1 MADKCHFWQVGCKLQ
16 NAADDQITQWVKSL
30 ADAGLEFLKVMNTF
44 WLNAPSPTVQDNTVI
59 DTLHNNL
66 HWFTA
71 AFAVVGLLFALGKIG
86 FTRQIRAGG
95 KGLQMVVHL
104 VLVQGV
110 SAALVTTLIKATDD
124 FSPWI
129 VNKVTGQDLDLSQVL
144 STELIMLPGIGP
156 GMMMAL
162 FGFIGSIANLVLMIV
177 RAVIISLIFVF
188 LPSLAAASESEMGDQ
203 AYRKAQ
209 GWLWA
214 FLLYK
219 PVAAVIYAFGLLALQ
234 GEPIKDLNTAGS
246 ALMQTTEGVATLCMA
261 GLALP
266 AIIKAIVPVAGQG
279 VSGMFSGGAIAAGAV
294 ATGAAIVT
302 LGGSAAVGGAAAA
315 GGAASSAAGAAGS
328 AGSAGAAAGAT
339 PSPAAAAV
347 SAGSAGGSSSGG
359 GSAASGSQSTTASSS
374 GSSSGQGQQPGG
386 STSTG
391 GQSTG
396 GSSTPSGSPASSGGA
411 GPSGA
416 SGRDGKDGSSG
427 TSGVD
432 LGALAQGA
440 SGAAG
445 AMNSAVEGED
455 R

>member
-1 MADKCHFWQVGCKLQ
+1 VADKCHFWQVGCKLQ

-30 ADAGLEFLKVMNTF
+30 AEAGLDFLKVMNTF

-59 DTLHNNL
+59 DTLQSNL

-71 AFAVVGLLFALGKIG
+71 GFAVIGLLFALGRVG
-86 FTRQIRAGG
+86 FTRQIRSGG
-95 KGLQMVVHL
+95 RGLKMIVHL

-144 STELIMLPGIGP
+144 SVQLIMQPGIGP

-162 FGFIGSIANLVLMIV
+162 FGFLGAIANLILMIL

-203 AYRKAQ
+203 AYRKVQ

-219 PVAAVIYAFGLLALQ
+219 PVAAVIYAFGLLSLR
-234 GEPIKDLNTAGS
+234 GEPVKDLSTSGS
-246 ALMQTTEGVATLCMA
+246 ALMTTTQGVTTLALA

-266 AIIKAIVPVAGQG
+266 AIIKAIVPMAAQG
-279 VSGMFSGGAIAAGAV
+279 VSGMFSGGAILAGAA

-302 LGGSAAVGGAAAA
+302 LGGSAAAGGAAAA
-315 GGAASSAAGAAGS
+315 EGAASGAAGATGSAGS
-328 AGSAGAAAGAT
+328 AGSAAAAGAT
-339 PSPAAAAV
+339 PSPAAA
-347 SAGSAGGSSSGG
+347 SGSAGGGGAAAGSSSATSGG
-359 GSAASGSQSTTASSS
+359 SGSQSSAGAGSQPTQGGTA
-374 GSSSGQGQQPGG
+374 GAVQGA

-391 GQSTG
+391 STG
-396 GSSTPSGSPASSGGA
+396 AAGGTGPAGSS
-411 GPSGA
+411 
-416 SGRDGKDGSSG
+416 GKDGSSSNG
-427 TSGVD
+427 GPD
-432 LGALAQGA
+432 LTALAQGA
-440 SGAAG
+440 NGVAG

>member
-16 NAADDQITQWVKSL
+16 NAAEDQITQFVKSL

-44 WLNAPSPTVQDNTVI
+44 WLNAPSPTVKDNDVI
-59 DTLHNNL
+59 TTLQNNL

-86 FTRQIRAGG
+86 FTRHIRSGG

-110 SAALVTTLIKATDD
+110 SAALVTTLIKAADD

-144 STELIMLPGIGP
+144 STNLIMTPGIGP

-162 FGFIGSIANLVLMIV
+162 FGFLGSIANLLLMIV

-188 LPSLAAASESEMGDQ
+188 LPTLAAASESEIGAQ

-246 ALMQTTEGVATLCMA
+246 ALMQTTEGVATLCLA

-266 AIIKAIVPVAGQG
+266 AIVKAIVPVAGQG

-302 LGGSAAVGGAAAA
+302 LGGAAAVGGAAAA
-315 GGAASSAAGAAGS
+315 GGAASGAAGASGTAGT
-328 AGSAGAAAGAT
+328 AAASGAT
-339 PSPAAAAV
+339 ASPAAA
-347 SAGSAGGSSSGG
+347 SAGGAGSGAGAGTSGGAAGGGGSAGGSPSTPSRGQGDPPSGSGPTGTQQGAGGSASGGSSSGG
-359 GSAASGSQSTTASSS
+359 GT
-374 GSSSGQGQQPGG
+374 
-386 STSTG
+386 
-391 GQSTG
+391 
-396 GSSTPSGSPASSGGA
+396 

-416 SGRDGKDGSSG
+416 SGRDGKDGSS
-427 TSGVD
+427 SGGGID
-432 LGALAQGA
+432 LGGLAQGA
-440 SGAAG
+440 GNAAG
-445 AMNSAVEGED
+445 AMNNAVEGED